1 MNDSLNKLI
10 IDTPFLSSGD
20 KDFLLQKLPNLNPLE
35 RLKLQ
40 QSLSHGQAPNI
51 LQSLQVIRAR
61 FFNSE
66 APKKPDI
73 LSQVASAIFPKKP
86 KKVLASN
93 ILNQSQIIGGPVPQ
107 AVKASNIQPLKS
119 LAEFYHPFQLATLN
133 PNHLNFGL
141 NDSSDIIIQNFL
153 NKVDQIF
160 DKIEN
165 INLRRG
171 YFMNFVQSPLFN
183 SYLNTG
189 LTALRHPE
197 LQPSNITL
205 NLLYQINSS
214 YLNNKQFK
222 AAATICNHLR
232 SLASL

>member
-1 MNDSLNKLI
+1 MNDNLNKLI
-10 IDTPFLSSGD
+10 VDTPFLSNGD
-20 KDFLLQKLPNLNPLE
+20 KDFLIQKLPNLSPLE

-51 LQSLQVIRAR
+51 LQSLQIIRAR

-66 APKKPDI
+66 APKKPDL

-86 KKVLASN
+86 KKVLANN
-93 ILNQSQIIGGPVPQ
+93 ILNQPQIIGGPVPQ
-107 AVKASNIQPLKS
+107 FVKVANVQPLRS
-119 LAEFYHPFQLATLN
+119 LGEFYHPFQLGMLS

-141 NDSSDIIIQNFL
+141 NDSSEIIVQSFL
-153 NKVDQIF
+153 TKLDQIF

-189 LTALRHPE
+189 LTGLRHPE
-197 LQPSNITL
+197 LQPSNIVL
-205 NLLYQINSS
+205 NLLYQINTT

-222 AAATICNHLR
+222 AAAVICNHLR
-232 SLASL
+232 SIASL